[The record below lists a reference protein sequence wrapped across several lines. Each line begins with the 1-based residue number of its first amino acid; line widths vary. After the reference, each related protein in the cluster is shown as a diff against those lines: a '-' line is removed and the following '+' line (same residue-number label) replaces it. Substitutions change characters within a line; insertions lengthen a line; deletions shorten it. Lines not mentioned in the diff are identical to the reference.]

1 MSYVR
6 TEEEARM
13 NVRALLRYLFEE
25 DPDPVFGE
33 ERVLVMIKEAY
44 ANGRRDEARRD
55 DDRYKGIVQND
66 FRKIPT

>member
-6 TEEEARM
+6 TEEEARI
-13 NVRALLRYLFEE
+13 NVRALLKYLLEE
-25 DPDPVFGE
+25 DPDFAFGE

-44 ANGRRDEARRD
+44 ANGRYDETQRVAN
-55 DDRYKGIVQND
+55 RYKNIVQND

>member
-13 NVRALLRYLFEE
+13 NVRALLRYLLEE
-25 DPDPVFGE
+25 DPDFAFGE

-44 ANGRRDEARRD
+44 ANGRHDIIHRDKY
-55 DDRYKGIVQND
+55 RYNGIDQND